1 MNREQLQKEFLEH
14 LNWCNSQ
21 VLSREALDKI
31 FAEEVKGIG
40 YVDKDGT
47 VVITNESTEKN
58 AVDSNFITKDP
69 FKED

>member
-21 VLSREALDKI
+21 VLSREDLDKI

-47 VVITNESTEKN
+47 VVINKDLDEKN
-58 AVDSNFITKDP
+58 AVDPKFIEKDP
-69 FKED
+69 FEEG